1 HASRRLGGRSI
12 SRMSPAGDRLPSRS
26 PRTRRGGSRRTLQ
39 VLDYPKAPAHR
50 STFTLTKYLKSYI
63 PRFPRR
69 EMSFA
74 RAGKTAA
81 NEAKYPFI
89 VEVPVAANGLN
100 VEFEQSNCRFSQ
112 VVPRHAAI
120 WTHCTPRRANLLP
133 LVLFRFGDG
142 ARLCRTVW
150 RSILQN
156 NRHLTYATSQR
167 RRPGGSRRT
176 SPSCRSCCSD
186 QREMPNSFSM
196 SAIIGC

>member
-1 HASRRLGGRSI
+1 
-12 SRMSPAGDRLPSRS
+12 
-26 PRTRRGGSRRTLQ
+26 
-39 VLDYPKAPAHR
+39 
-50 STFTLTKYLKSYI
+50 
-63 PRFPRR
+63 
-69 EMSFA
+69 MSFA

-156 NRHLTYATSQR
+156 NRHLTYAGSHNEGAADRGVLFPKWPIRQARDSAKCQSSGAALGSQ
-167 RRPGGSRRT
+167 
-176 SPSCRSCCSD
+176 
-186 QREMPNSFSM
+186 
-196 SAIIGC
+196 A